1 MKQVFCINDGEGD
14 YWYITPGKVYTVLKV
29 NSKYPLY
36 TTEKEDGTII
46 ENTVP
51 RILIKD
57 DMGQGW
63 YPIFCFKVLDTIKSV
78 EDLL

>member
-1 MKQVFCINDGEGD
+1 MKQVICINDGEGD
-14 YWYITPGKVYTVLKV
+14 FWNITPGKVYTVLKV
-29 NSKYPLY
+29 NPKYLLY

-57 DMGQGW
+57 DMGQDW
-63 YPIFCFKVLDTIKSV
+63 YPIFCFKVLENIKSV